1 MALIWFNMLIWNDM
15 VWCWYDIGM
24 ILVWHGTNTYKYQ
37 FHWMSEFSQHFQTN
51 KCKSTVDPF
60 LFRNLICTSF
70 LLLSFAWTVERSG
83 PFYCQL
89 LLIKEVQ
96 VSFFLSLLTGQI
108 WSQGDISDNDRQA
121 KDHGCKVE
129 GQCPTNNSQQPAELR
144 PAVEKSM
151 SLGDPID
158 PIGNFGWKKCRAAWN
173 FAVASVLFRLAK
185 QHWQT
190 GGDIHAAIGVFLA
203 TKFVVVIPQRKSL
216 EHVYVYIYIHIYTY
230 IYTRIYIYIYI
241 HPKYNFNNL

>member
-1 MALIWFNMLIWNDM
+1 MNKYGVRMALIWFNMLILNDM

-37 FHWMSEFSQHFQTN
+37 FHWISEFSQHFQTN

-60 LFRNLICTSF
+60 LLRNLICTSF
-70 LLLSFAWTVERSG
+70 LLNFFCLDSWVNVVV
-83 PFYCQL
+83 PFIYCQL

-121 KDHGCKVE
+121 EDHGCKVE

-144 PAVEKSM
+144 PALKNPWVLEIQ
-151 SLGDPID
+151 LAIL
-158 PIGNFGWKKCRAAWN
+158 INFGWKKCRAAF
-173 FAVASVLFRLAK
+173 FAVASVFISLGQAALANWRW
-185 QHWQT
+185 HPC
-190 GGDIHAAIGVFLA
+190 GNPCVPGDEWF
-203 TKFVVVIPQRKSL
+203 VVIPQRESL
-216 EHVYVYIYIHIYTY
+216 EHVYVYIHIHIHIHIHIY
-230 IYTRIYIYIYI
+230 I
-241 HPKYNFNNL
+241 